1 MLIMKK
7 LFFILL
13 SLSLFSCKQEEKK
26 EELYPE
32 DSTSTTSEGA
42 TADMTASEK
51 LGKEIFDGKGNCF
64 SCHRPEQKVIGP
76 SIVEIA
82 KIYKEKNGS
91 MVDFLKEK
99 AEPIV
104 DPSQYAVMKT
114 NFSITKNL
122 TDEELKG
129 LEDYIYSFQSQSQ

>member
-1 MLIMKK
+1 MKHFLIA
-7 LFFILL
+7 LIA
-13 SLSLFSCKQEEKK
+13 LSLFACKQEEKR

-32 DSTSTTSEGA
+32 SSSATAEGA
-42 TADMTASEK
+42 TADMTPSEK
-51 LGKEIFDGKGNCF
+51 IGKDIFEGKGNCF
-64 SCHRPEQKVIGP
+64 SCHRPDQKVIGP
-76 SIVEIA
+76 SIMEIA
-82 KIYKEKNGS
+82 SIYKEKNGS

-122 TDEELKG
+122 TDKELKG
-129 LEDYIYSFQSQSQ
+129 LEDYMMSYLAP

>member
-1 MLIMKK
+1 MKQ
-7 LFFILL
+7 LFIVLL

-26 EELYPE
+26 ESLYPV
-32 DSTSTTSEGA
+32 DGNSTVTEGA
-42 TADMTASEK
+42 EGK
-51 LGKEIFDGKGNCF
+51 LSPSAAIGRNIFDGKGNCF
-64 SCHRPEQKVIGP
+64 SCHKPDQKIIGP
-76 SIVEIA
+76 SIIDIA
-82 KIYKEKNGS
+82 KIYKEKNGD
-91 MVDFLKEK
+91 MVAFLKEK

-129 LEDYIYSFQSQSQ
+129 LEDYMMSFIEAK

>member
-1 MLIMKK
+1 MKK
-7 LFFILL
+7 LLFILL

-32 DSTSTTSEGA
+32 SSTSTSEGS
-42 TADMTASEK
+42 TADMTPSEK
-51 LGKEIFDGKGNCF
+51 IGKDIFEGKGNCF
-64 SCHRPEQKVIGP
+64 SCHRPDQKVIGP
-76 SIVEIA
+76 SIMEIA

-122 TDEELKG
+122 SDEELKG
-129 LEDYIYSFQSQSQ
+129 LEDYMMSYLKTSSD